1 MTEENKKDLSIFQSK
16 YNEFLDDLHQT
27 LPEYAL
33 QCQKSRLLD
42 ESTRLQRFMSEVNT
56 VHSFQSNPDVDT
68 SKNPGIILPEVVLT
82 DDIWNT
88 LSDHSKSAIW
98 EYVRILSLCSLLETG
113 FSDDANSPT
122 WMNDMM
128 NEMKEKLENV
138 DFENMFKKFMT
149 FFKPTDETSSAPSN
163 DSKEE
168 DSKGGLPNFENLFEK
183 GFPKLPEKF
192 LKGHLAR
199 LAQEIVKDITPE
211 DLGIRPD
218 MINECEKDPSRAFNI
233 LFSTFTN
240 NPTLLQ
246 QTISKIGKR
255 LQQKIASGS
264 IRPQEIAREA
274 EELMKEFSS
283 NSSFVEMME
292 GIKSAFGF
300 EDMDLARK
308 AGKESSAR
316 LSIVRDRLRKK
327 LEKNK
332 ANAQPVPPTSSSSS
346 SSSSS
351 QSSSSKTTPS
361 TPHKKGNNGKKK

>member
-1 MTEENKKDLSIFQSK
+1 MSSENTKELSTFQTK
-16 YNEFLDDLHQT
+16 YNEFLDDLYET
-27 LPEYAL
+27 LPEYEV
-33 QCQKSRLLD
+33 QYKKSRSLD
-42 ESTRLQRFMSEVNT
+42 ESTRLQRFMNEVNK

-68 SKNPGIILPEVVLT
+68 SKNPGIVLPEVVIS

-88 LSDHSKSAIW
+88 LSDHSKGAIW
-98 EYVRILSLCSLLETG
+98 EYIRILSLCSFLETG
-113 FSDDANSPT
+113 FSEDANPAP

-128 NEMKEKLENV
+128 NEMKEKLESV
-138 DFENMFKKFMT
+138 DFENMFKKFMK
-149 FFKPTDETSSAPSN
+149 FFKSSDNESSG

-168 DSKGGLPNFENLFEK
+168 ESKGNLPNFDKFFENGL
-183 GFPKLPEKF
+183 PKLPEKF

-218 MINECEKDPSRAFNI
+218 MIEECEKDPSRAFNI

-240 NPTLLQ
+240 NPSLLQ
-246 QTISKIGKR
+246 RTISKIGKR

-274 EELMKEFSS
+274 EELMKEFST

-316 LSIVRDRLRKK
+316 LSIVRERLRKK

-332 ANAQPVPPTSSSSS
+332 ANTSVPASSSSS

-351 QSSSSKTTPS
+351 QSTPS
-361 TPHKKGNNGKKK
+361 KPTPPSSQKKGNNGKKK